1 MLTRRQMLTTTTTF
15 AGYALAVDK
24 VLAQAIKT
32 DTDGIVEKVREI
44 LGRDF
49 EADED
54 WEDEV

>member
-1 MLTRRQMLTTTTTF
+1 MHN
-15 AGYALAVDK
+15 YK
-24 VLAQAIKT
+24 I
-32 DTDGIVEKVREI
+32 DTDGIIEKVREI